1 LQKKHGANNNWQEQ
15 SNTPLTVWYEIYT
28 QVPSQ

>member
-1 LQKKHGANNNWQEQ
+1 LQKKHGANNWQEQ